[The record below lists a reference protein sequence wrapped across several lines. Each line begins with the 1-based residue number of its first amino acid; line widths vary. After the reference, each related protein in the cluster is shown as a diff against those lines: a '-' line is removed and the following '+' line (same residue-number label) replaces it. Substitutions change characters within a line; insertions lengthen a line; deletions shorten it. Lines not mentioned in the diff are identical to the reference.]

1 MIAAPHSD
9 QNLCKSLVS
18 SAILGYPGATLV
30 GWGEYLEEENP
41 TRELS
46 PLETVTQIKD
56 FLEPLVDTDL
66 IIIVDG
72 YNSVSCVMNIS
83 GSKY

>member
-41 TRELS
+41 TREMS
-46 PLETVTQIKD
+46 TLETVTQIKD
-56 FLEPLVDTDL
+56 FLEPLADTDL
-66 IIIVDG
+66 VIIVDG
-72 YNSVSCVMNIS
+72 YNSVSCIIKVS
-83 GSKY
+83 GLTY